1 MSVPSPAHPLT
12 EAQLLYASRL
22 ARMILPVTQD
32 AIDAQRRIQAALET
46 HNLSKVEKAISKA
59 WKVYR
64 NGRGVCTME
73 WRRLAQRWATI
84 NRAIWEEL
92 QSADQK
98 KEEAA

>member
-1 MSVPSPAHPLT
+1 MIIPSPAHPLT

-32 AIDAQRRIQAALET
+32 AIDAQNRIQAALET
-46 HNLSKVEKAISKA
+46 HNLSKVEKAMGQA

-92 QSADQK
+92 HADDQK
-98 KEEAA
+98 EDKVA